1 MAAKNSLKSM
11 QDNLLEFIVINFTE
25 IFMSKYKS
33 LFCNYLFT
41 VLNDSI
47 IVKYIPILNID
58 ALDIT
63 YKV

>member
-25 IFMSKYKS
+25 IFMSKYES

-47 IVKYIPILNID
+47 IVN
-58 ALDIT
+58 
-63 YKV
+63 